1 MVTFRKFTAFIVLS
15 LCVLFVNAQD
25 IKVLSSGQGTTEDE
39 ATKIALRSALED
51 AFGTFISSSTKI
63 ENDILV
69 SDEIVSLTQGNIKEY
84 NVLNSSQL
92 ENGMYSVLV
101 ESIVSLNKLSSYCES
116 KGMSVSFNGK
126 AFNIELKKEEFN
138 KKSEIKILKNL
149 CIELLSMNPRIFDFE
164 LVHSEPMAVMNEMDA
179 FFAGVKTSLPG
190 ELLDN
195 FNTEIKTLVFPKL
208 NSNYKVM
215 NDLIETTLK
224 AISLSKQETKT
235 YNKLRLRYYEKSLHS
250 DSKPLYFR
258 DSKGFELFKKV
269 YLKYR
274 NLLVHNWIV
283 VDGIKTNFE
292 GLYTVRPSVM
302 NDWNKKIE
310 EFKKKGI
317 VYSNV
322 KRNESGY
329 LGSKINTRYFPDI
342 EAVKVDLYYSD
353 EETNNLKSIKIDP
366 FNPNGYEFIKKE
378 IYNIISEFDDIK

>member
-1 MVTFRKFTAFIVLS
+1 MVTLKKLTAFIVLS
-15 LCVLFVNAQD
+15 LCVLFVSAQD

-63 ENDILV
+63 ENDVLV

-84 NVLNSSQL
+84 NVLNSSLL
-92 ENGMYSVLV
+92 ENGMYSILV
-101 ESIVSLNKLSSYCES
+101 ESVVSLNKLSSYCES
-116 KGMSVSFNGK
+116 KEMSVSFNGK

-138 KKSEIKILKNL
+138 RKSEIKILKNL

-353 EETNNLKSIKIDP
+353 EETNNLKSIKIEP

>member
-1 MVTFRKFTAFIVLS
+1 MVTLKKLTAFIVLS
-15 LCVLFVNAQD
+15 LCVLFVSAQD

-63 ENDILV
+63 ENDVLV

-84 NVLNSSQL
+84 NVLNSSLL
-92 ENGMYSVLV
+92 ENGMYSILV
-101 ESIVSLNKLSSYCES
+101 ESVVSLNKLSSYCES

-353 EETNNLKSIKIDP
+353 EETNNLKSIKIEP

>member
-1 MVTFRKFTAFIVLS
+1 MVTLKKLTAFIVLS
-15 LCVLFVNAQD
+15 LCVLFVSAQD

-63 ENDILV
+63 ENDVLV

-84 NVLNSSQL
+84 NVLNSSLL
-92 ENGMYSVLV
+92 ENGMYSILV
-101 ESIVSLNKLSSYCES
+101 ESVVSLNKLSSYCES

-138 KKSEIKILKNL
+138 RKSEIKILKNL

-353 EETNNLKSIKIDP
+353 EETNNLKSIKIEP

>member
-1 MVTFRKFTAFIVLS
+1 MVTLRKLTAFIVLS
-15 LCVLFVNAQD
+15 LCVLFVSAQD

-63 ENDILV
+63 ENDVLV

-84 NVLNSSQL
+84 NVLNSSLL
-92 ENGMYSVLV
+92 ENGMYSILV
-101 ESIVSLNKLSSYCES
+101 ESVVSLNKLSSYCES

-138 KKSEIKILKNL
+138 RKSEIKILKNL

-195 FNTEIKTLVFPKL
+195 FDTEIKTLVFPKL

-235 YNKLRLRYYEKSLHS
+235 YNKLRLRYYKKSLHS

-269 YLKYR
+269 YLEYR

-322 KRNESGY
+322 KRNDSGY
-329 LGSKINTRYFPDI
+329 LESKINTRYFPDI

-353 EETNNLKSIKIDP
+353 EETNNLKSIKIEP

>member
-15 LCVLFVNAQD
+15 FCVLFVNAQD
-25 IKVLSSGQGTTEDE
+25 VKVVSSGQGATENE

-92 ENGMYSVLV
+92 ENGMYSILV
-101 ESIVSLNKLSSYCES
+101 ESVVSLNKLSSYCES

-138 KKSEIKILKNL
+138 RKSEIKILKNL

-353 EETNNLKSIKIDP
+353 EETNNLKSIKIEP

>member
-1 MVTFRKFTAFIVLS
+1 M
-15 LCVLFVNAQD
+15 
-25 IKVLSSGQGTTEDE
+25 
-39 ATKIALRSALED
+39 
-51 AFGTFISSSTKI
+51 
-63 ENDILV
+63 
-69 SDEIVSLTQGNIKEY
+69 TQGNIKEY
-84 NVLNSSQL
+84 NVLNSSLL
-92 ENGMYSVLV
+92 ENGMYSILV
-101 ESIVSLNKLSSYCES
+101 ESVVSLNKLSSYCES

-138 KKSEIKILKNL
+138 RKSEIKILKNL

-353 EETNNLKSIKIDP
+353 EETNNLKSIKIEP

>member
-1 MVTFRKFTAFIVLS
+1 MVTLRKLTAFIVLS
-15 LCVLFVNAQD
+15 LCVLFVSAQD

-63 ENDILV
+63 ENDVLV

-84 NVLNSSQL
+84 NVLNSSLL
-92 ENGMYSVLV
+92 ENGMYSILV
-101 ESIVSLNKLSSYCES
+101 ESVVSLNKLSSYCES

-138 KKSEIKILKNL
+138 RKSEIKILKNL

-195 FNTEIKTLVFPKL
+195 FDTEIKTLVFPKL

-235 YNKLRLRYYEKSLHS
+235 YNKLRLRYYKKSLHS

-269 YLKYR
+269 YLEYR

-322 KRNESGY
+322 KRNDSGY

-353 EETNNLKSIKIDP
+353 EETNNLKSIKIEP